1 MEPLWDSTFKHMDL
15 STTLRCVVVA
25 MMMAAPF
32 TALGASIAGTVKDA
46 EGKPLEN
53 ARVDHTGK
61 R

>member
-1 MEPLWDSTFKHMDL
+1 MDL